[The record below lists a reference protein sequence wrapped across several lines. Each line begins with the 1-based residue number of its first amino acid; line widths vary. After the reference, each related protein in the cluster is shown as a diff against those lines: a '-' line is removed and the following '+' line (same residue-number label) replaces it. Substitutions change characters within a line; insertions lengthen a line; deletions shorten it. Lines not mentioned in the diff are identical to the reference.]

1 MEDFPIVLNVGQ
13 KYFDPSIDQRSP
25 LVTDY
30 VRNVYHDEKGGE
42 YVIYEKFDSAAYQKE
57 LGPVEN
63 WSLDSLMKAGIDP
76 RFGIHTTSPTRLEGA
91 SVMDD
96 FVEKS
101 ESLFNEINK
110 KSE

>member
-1 MEDFPIVLNVGQ
+1 MEDFPVSNVLL
-13 KYFDPSIDQRSP
+13 KYFDPFVNQASP

-30 VRNVYHDEKGGE
+30 VRVVHHDEKGGE
-42 YVIYEKFDSAAYQKE
+42 YVTYEKFDSASYQKE
-57 LGPVEN
+57 LGSVEN

-76 RFGIHTTSPTRLEGA
+76 RFGIHTTSPSRMECAA
-91 SVMDD
+91 SMNE

-101 ESLFNEINK
+101 EILFNEINE